1 MILPNGHFYTEEKTG
16 IRGKEI
22 KELYRILK
30 KEKYPLSDYSII
42 LNEINQMREE
52 LGLSFS
58 LGIKDLYLYFLKLNE
73 IKSIV
78 KNTINNY
85 LELNQLYV
93 ELKTVWDM
101 LDHPKPFILQDL
113 VENINPIELVKF
125 GIGKDSLLEKILLFR
140 SLHNK

>member
-1 MILPNGHFYTEEKTG
+1 LILPNGHFYTEEKTG